1 MSFNCNLCNNN
12 FVQKKNLQRHLNEKR
27 CKSIYID
34 DYVRINDFFDNKII
48 ELDNKNKKIEEYQYL
63 VDTKN
68 DEIEDRDKLLKSRE
82 KELEEK
88 ENTIIAQRKQIE
100 ELLNKI
106 NERDLI
112 INAHEHS
119 QVNNKCNNVNNINM
133 KIEIIVNS
141 INKLDVNYLDH
152 NRMKQMI
159 ESYDNDKELKGGKDF
174 FSSDKVNLLLGDY
187 IKDIICNKEHPE
199 NHAVKYIK
207 KKPPTYNTH
216 IEDPE
221 GNTVTV
227 IKGLKDTCEL
237 LSDPILNKLKKKMIE
252 FCKKYHKDDLPEF
265 DYNLYENAIKELKKE
280 LNKANVKKALNSVL
294 KNDILN
300 NIEMKLSKPI
310 SPPHS

>member
-1 MSFNCNLCNNN
+1 MMA
-12 FVQKKNLQRHLNEKR
+12 HLNDKR
-27 CKSIYID
+27 CKSLIIN
-34 DYVRINDFFDNKII
+34 DYVRINNIMEDIDSKNILI
-48 ELDNKNKKIEEYQYL
+48 ESHK
-63 VDTKN
+63 
-68 DEIEDRDKLLKSRE
+68 

-100 ELLNKI
+100 SILSQI
-106 NERDLI
+106 NEKDLI

-119 QVNNKCNNVNNINM
+119 QVNNKCNNINNINM
-133 KIEIIVNS
+133 KVEIIVNS
-141 INKLDVNYLDH
+141 INKLDVNYLEH
-152 NRMKQMI
+152 QKMKEMI
-159 ESYDNDKELKGGKDF
+159 EKYDNDKELKAGIDCFNG
-174 FSSDKVNLLLGDY
+174 DKVNLLLGDY

-199 NHAVKYIK
+199 NHTVKYIK

-216 IEDPE
+216 IEDAD

-265 DYNLYENAIKELKKE
+265 DYTLYENAIKELKKE
-280 LNKANVKKALNSVL
+280 LNKSNVKRALNSVL

-300 NIEMKLSKPI
+300 NIEMKLTKPHI
-310 SPPHS
+310 SPPKNKQEKIEINPQV

>member
-1 MSFNCNLCNNN
+1 MSFKCNLCCNT
-12 FVQKKNLQRHLNEKR
+12 FTQKKNMMAHLNDKR
-27 CKSIYID
+27 CKSLIVN
-34 DYVRINDFFDNKII
+34 DYVRIHNIMEDIDSKNTLI
-48 ELDNKNKKIEEYQYL
+48 ES
-63 VDTKN
+63 
-68 DEIEDRDKLLKSRE
+68 DK

-88 ENTIIAQRKQIE
+88 ENTIIAQRKQIG
-100 ELLNKI
+100 ELLNKV

-141 INKLDVNYLDH
+141 INKLDVNYLEH
-152 NRMKQMI
+152 NRMKEMI
-159 ESYDNDKELKGGKDF
+159 EKYDNDKELKCGKDF

-207 KKPPTYNTH
+207 KKPPTYNTCV
-216 IEDPE
+216 EDQE

-252 FCKKYHKDDLPEF
+252 FCKKYHKDNLPEF
-265 DYNLYENAIKELKKE
+265 DYSLYENAIKELKKE
-280 LNKANVKKALNSVL
+280 LNKSNVKKALNSVL

-300 NIEMKLSKPI
+300 NIEMKLSRSI
-310 SPPHS
+310 SPPHC